1 MDPRLSRTVFVKS
14 GKNIV
19 FKDCEQLKKKKL
31 ENKVPLKNKKE
42 IAEKIKEIT
51 QLLNEVKELVRN

>member
-19 FKDCEQLKKKKL
+19 FKDCEQLKKKKWR
-31 ENKVPLKNKKE
+31 
-42 IAEKIKEIT
+42 IKFH
-51 QLLNEVKELVRN
+51 